1 MSFLIDDDGLK
12 LWLFRTFTLLLFL
25 MLSAGYDC
33 HSLHSFMIFKVALKY
48 NTVAPITGE
57 IIQIY
62 AFVNK
67 LTEAGR

>member
-1 MSFLIDDDGLK
+1 MSFLIDDDCLK
-12 LWLFRTFTLLLFL
+12 LWLFRTLTLLLFL

-48 NTVAPITGE
+48 NTIAPITGE
-57 IIQIY
+57 TIQIY

>member
-12 LWLFRTFTLLLFL
+12 LWLFRTF